1 MKPLYMNGEVYIG
14 IEGRDIPVLQ
24 KGLAMGLSDQ
34 MPQSE
39 FLLSSIERAIEQKG
53 KPEYWSS
60 RNVISVSSEIDM
72 IGALSLAIRTYKSLS
87 PINATEGTIQHA
99 AEVQGLQIANH
110 NLEILRILAGGEDRL
125 AAIENQALA
134 NFNSSRSRAL

>member
-14 IEGRDIPVLQ
+14 IEGRDIPVIQ

-34 MPQSE
+34 MPQSG
-39 FLLSSIERAIEQKG
+39 FLLSRIETAIKQAG
-53 KPEYWSS
+53 KPEYWSTS
-60 RNVISVSSEIDM
+60 NVISVSSEIDM

-87 PINATEGTIQHA
+87 PIKATEGTMQHA

-110 NLEILRILAGGEDRL
+110 NLEILRILAEGDDRL
-125 AAIENQALA
+125 TAIENQALA
-134 NFNSSRSRAL
+134 NFSSSQSSAR